1 MSDIQIR
8 NGTLMQIGSCLSC
21 GNGCSNNRDA
31 EIMNMKFV
39 EITVGNL
46 KFRLCGDCKNTLKNL
61 LDEPI

>member
-1 MSDIQIR
+1 
-8 NGTLMQIGSCLSC
+8 MQIGSCLSC